1 MNTISFEVNNQRKMK
16 LVQRQHDGATLLV
29 IEDQHGDHESIQT
42 KKPSLAPETSSCS
55 STTTAPAGAR
65 ASPSCE
71 EVNTVSEEIIQDGL
85 WYLLARFYGF
95 EDTVLN
101 KVAICKTLKDAGIS
115 DTDKGVLIQM
125 EDGSEFQLI
134 IKQTAKYDPA
144 YYERPDTPIH

>member
-1 MNTISFEVNNQRKMK
+1 MGTNQ
-16 LVQRQHDGATLLV
+16 T
-29 IEDQHGDHESIQT
+29 T
-42 KKPSLAPETSSCS
+42 KETR
-55 STTTAPAGAR
+55 R
-65 ASPSCE
+65 ASYDAVIPKVKERSRLILE
-71 EVNTVSEEIIQDGL
+71 TLGSRSMTVSEITDELVKAGRIP
-85 WYLLARFYGF
+85 YGF